1 MSDDARHAGALE
13 ADRLGP
19 VLDPD
24 VLERVA
30 RILRH
35 YATNAG
41 PNQTRRSP
49 KTGDVTSDASGL

>member
-35 YATNAG
+35 HATNPSRTKPGA
-41 PNQTRRSP
+41 RP
-49 KTGDVTSDASGL
+49 KPET